1 MRKISE
7 SLFSRFPRTT
17 NAEDLELY
25 DLVAF
30 EHPRGYLVVARFF
43 GCEDNVLT
51 FHNLK
56 LSTDD
61 IKEYY
66 ILASP
71 LRKKKLD
78 KIEEKHSDDS

>member
-7 SLFSRFPRTT
+7 SLFSHYPKTT
-17 NAEDLELY
+17 NFEDLELY

-30 EHPRGYLVVARFF
+30 QHPLGYLVITRFF
-43 GCEDNVLT
+43 GCENNNLL

-56 LSTDD
+56 ISID
-61 IKEYY
+61 EVQEFY

-71 LRKKKLD
+71 LRKKNL
-78 KIEEKHSDDS
+78 EKGPTKR